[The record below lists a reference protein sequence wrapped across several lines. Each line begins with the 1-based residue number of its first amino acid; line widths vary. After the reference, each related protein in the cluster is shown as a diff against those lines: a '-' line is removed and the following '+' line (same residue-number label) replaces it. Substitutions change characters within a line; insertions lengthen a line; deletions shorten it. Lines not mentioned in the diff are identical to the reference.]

1 MVWNFAEGMIT
12 AIQGF
17 FAPQTVVAMAQ
28 RQNTIDQIETQFYLE
43 ANRQEFQ
50 AELEGYRIASQFNLQ
65 ERQQTFQASL
75 EGLKIDAQ
83 FAMQTRGQE
92 FQADLEGVRQKF
104 NRELEDYRQ
113 FCENARLQKRQD
125 FEAEQL
131 ARRLQH
137 EQRLEEYRR
146 ETQLTLSRVQ
156 LLTAIELADD
166 QAIRDT
172 FPLKTPAIV
181 ILDAYKIYQENYR
194 NIPLLVIISPPVLEF
209 EKFPNASQGFSKIE
223 VSLTD
228 QVQEFCK
235 YYPLTSQER
244 PVRYQGA
251 DWETKSSHGKSAVD
265 ILHHVLKS
273 IPTVVLESKV
283 DGDLLRIYLAGWDML
298 EKVPHYEKVLTVPW
312 KEVLYPIARKYAQEW
327 REYRMKLLEK
337 GRSLEDLKRRG
348 GDDELN
354 LLILEE
360 EEEDREFGRS
370 GQHDYKY
377 NVRED
382 KYIRELAQ
390 FLGICHCI
398 LVGLM
403 ADRYHFSHADVRP
416 KLPELLPGLLEKVPS
431 ESLNQML
438 VGEIVSSYQNL
449 YQLAGCDR
457 PHLIPD
463 LYLDLAQ
470 SLSYLPDQSWARKQ
484 IKYSIKVWLMLRNLV
499 SSIEEQKPGLLEL
512 LEAVTS
518 ALTVGD
524 KEYLEKLNGCLAAI
538 GESQHQEMIR
548 VAMQRQEA
556 EYKRQQEAKRQRQLE
571 VKRQRQLEA
580 ERQRQLEAERQEQL
594 EAERQEQLEAERQEQ
609 LEAERQE
616 QREAERQRQ
625 REAER
630 QRQREIE
637 RKRKLEN
644 ASVACTLGH
653 SGSVNSVAISPDGQI
668 LVSGSDDKTI
678 TIWDLSTGQELRTL
692 TGHSESVNSV
702 AISPDGQTLLSGSRD
717 NTIKIWR
724 LSTGEELRT
733 LTVHSDSV
741 NFVAISP
748 DGQIL
753 VSSSHTVVSDIYDNT
768 IKIWQLS
775 TGRELRTLTCCWD
788 SNPIDSVA
796 ISPDGQTL
804 VSGSDREIMIWDL
817 SSGQK
822 LRTLT
827 GHSGWVGSVAIS
839 PDGQILASGDT
850 VMGSMGCSF
859 DTTIKIWQLSTG
871 EELRTLTVVDWWV
884 NSLAISPDGQTLV
897 IGGDYTITIWDLS
910 TGQELGTLTGHSES
924 VNSVAISPDGQTL
937 VSGGDDTITIW
948 RVV

>member
-251 DWETKSSHGKSAVD
+251 DWESKSSHGKIAVD

-403 ADRYHFSHADVRP
+403 ADRYHFSHADVHP

-431 ESLNQML
+431 ESLKQML
-438 VGEIVSSYQNL
+438 VGEIVSSYQSL

-463 LYLDLAQ
+463 LYLDLAL
-470 SLSYLPDQSWARKQ
+470 SLSHLPDQSWAKKQ

-609 LEAERQE
+609 LEAERQ
-616 QREAERQRQ
+616 RQ

-717 NTIKIWR
+717 NTIKIWQ

-733 LTVHSDSV
+733 LTGHSESV
-741 NFVAISP
+741 NSVAISP

-753 VSSSHTVVSDIYDNT
+753 VS
-768 IKIWQLS
+768 
-775 TGRELRTLTCCWD
+775 
-788 SNPIDSVA
+788 
-796 ISPDGQTL
+796 
-804 VSGSDREIMIWDL
+804 GSDDKTITIWDL
-817 SSGQK
+817 STGQK

-827 GHSGWVGSVAIS
+827 GAGSINSLAIS
-839 PDGQILASGDT
+839 PDGQILASSHT
-850 VMGSMGCSF
+850 VMGSMGCLF

-871 EELRTLTVVDWWV
+871 VELRTLTVDFELDII
-884 NSLAISPDGQTLV
+884 SLAISPDGQTLV
-897 IGGDYTITIWDLS
+897 IVGDYTITIWDLS

>member
-1 MVWNFAEGMIT
+1 MIWHFAPGMIT

-17 FAPQTVVAMAQ
+17 FTTQTVVVI
-28 RQNTIDQIETQFYLE
+28 REILTEINRVGSQFYLE
-43 ANRQEFQ
+43 ESRQEFQ
-50 AELEGYRIASQFNLQ
+50 LA
-65 ERQQTFQASL
+65 
-75 EGLKIDAQ
+75 
-83 FAMQTRGQE
+83 
-92 FQADLEGVRQKF
+92 LEGVRQKF

-146 ETQLTLSRVQ
+146 ETQLILSRVQ

-166 QAIRDT
+166 KEIRDT
-172 FPLKTPAIV
+172 FPLKTPARV

-194 NIPLLVIISPPVLEF
+194 NIPLLVIISPPALEY
-209 EKFPNASQGFSKIE
+209 EKFPNAAQGFSKIE

-251 DWETKSSHGKSAVD
+251 DWESKSSHGKIAVD

-312 KEVLYPIARKYAQEW
+312 KEVLYPIAHKYAKEW

-403 ADRYHFSHADVRP
+403 ADRYHFSHADVHP

-463 LYLDLAQ
+463 LYLDLAL
-470 SLSYLPDQSWARKQ
+470 SLSHLPDQSWARKQ
-484 IKYSIKVWLMLRNLV
+484 IKYSIKVWLMLRNRV

-518 ALTVGD
+518 ALTVWD

-571 VKRQRQLEA
+571 AERQRQLEA
-580 ERQRQLEAERQEQL
+580 ERQRQREAERQEQL

-616 QREAERQRQ
+616 QLEAERQRQ

-702 AISPDGQTLLSGSRD
+702 AISPDGQILVSSSHTVVSVRTVVNYNSESHTAVMGNVYNTINKIKIWQLSTGQELRTLEGDASVLSLAISPDGQILVSGSAD
-717 NTIKIWR
+717 NTIKIWQ

-733 LTVHSDSV
+733 LTGHSESV
-741 NFVAISP
+741 NSVAISP

-753 VSSSHTVVSDIYDNT
+753 VSGSDDKT

-775 TGRELRTLTCCWD
+775 TGQELRTMEG
-788 SNPIDSVA
+788 
-796 ISPDGQTL
+796 DGSINSL
-804 VSGSDREIMIWDL
+804 
-817 SSGQK
+817 
-822 LRTLT
+822 
-827 GHSGWVGSVAIS
+827 AIS
-839 PDGQILASGDT
+839 PDGQILASSHTVVSFMGGDN
-850 VMGSMGCSF
+850 
-859 DTTIKIWQLSTG
+859 DNTIKIWQLSTG
-871 EELRTLTVVDWWV
+871 EELRTLTVDLNWWV
-884 NSLAISPDGQTLV
+884 HSVAISPDGQTLV
-897 IGGDYTITIWDLS
+897 SGGDDEIMIWDLI
-910 TGQELGTLTGHSES
+910 TGQELGTLTGHSDE
-924 VNSVAISPDGQTL
+924 VNSLAISPDGQTL